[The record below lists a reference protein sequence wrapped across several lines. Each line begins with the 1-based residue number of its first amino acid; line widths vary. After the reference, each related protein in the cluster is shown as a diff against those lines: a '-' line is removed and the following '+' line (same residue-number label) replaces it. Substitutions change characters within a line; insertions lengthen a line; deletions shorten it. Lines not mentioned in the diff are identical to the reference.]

1 MLITLKERNCFL
13 AGEWRLTFHPFRHI
27 NPGSREV
34 KRTDTRDLSLT
45 AIFASLYAI
54 LVVVLAPI
62 SFGPVQLR
70 VADCL
75 IPLAALFGWPVV
87 AGVTVGCFLG
97 NAYYW
102 LGPYDVVFGPIANL
116 IAASAILLL
125 RKRRLLACVVGA
137 LPIGVIVGGGYL
149 WLFFPPPDIF
159 GLNLP
164 EWAAM
169 MISITISS
177 LIAMAVIGYSL
188 LTVLSKQSIIE
199 HLKSRGLKVVTES

>member
-1 MLITLKERNCFL
+1 MD
-13 AGEWRLTFHPFRHI
+13 A
-27 NPGSREV
+27 
-34 KRTDTRDLSLT
+34 RDQALT
-45 AIFASLYAI
+45 AIFTGLYAI
-54 LVVVLAPI
+54 LVMVLAPI

-102 LGPYDVVFGPIANL
+102 LGPYDVVFGPVANL
-116 IAASAILLL
+116 IAASAIFLL

-137 LPIGVIVGGGYL
+137 LPIGVIVGGYL
-149 WLFFPPPDIF
+149 WLFFTPPDVF
-159 GLNLP
+159 GLSLP
-164 EWAAM
+164 AWAAM

-177 LIAMAVIGYSL
+177 LIATAVIGYSL
-188 LTVLSKQSIIE
+188 LTVLGRQSIVE
-199 HLKSRGLKVVTES
+199 PLKSRGLKVVTES

>member
-1 MLITLKERNCFL
+1 M
-13 AGEWRLTFHPFRHI
+13 
-27 NPGSREV
+27 
-34 KRTDTRDLSLT
+34 
-45 AIFASLYAI
+45 
-54 LVVVLAPI
+54 VLAPI
-62 SFGPVQLR
+62 SYGPVQLR

-116 IAASAILLL
+116 IAASAIFLL

-149 WLFFPPPDIF
+149 WLFFTPPDIF
-159 GLNLP
+159 GLNMP

-177 LIAMAVIGYSL
+177 LIATAVIGYSL
-188 LTVLSKQSIIE
+188 LSVLSRQSIIE
-199 HLKSRGLKVVTES
+199 PLKSRGLKVALEN